1 MQEGNEMN
9 MYVAFGIFGIIS
21 NLAAAFADVP
31 LIKPGK
37 PTGNDKISLN
47 GVQPWWAEV
56 PEKRFTVSFWLS
68 FLGQPGAY
76 VVLWLLADL
85 ISQNNAP
92 LAMALKINTFIS
104 CYTGLLSHLYFCLRP
119 LLYQKLSKKMSDD
132 ESEEVLKAINPV
144 ANVPMLIGGLT
155 LWFGGTIIVAI
166 AILTG
171 ALEVSKWCL
180 LLNPIVAV
188 IVLMTLKKCKVKV
201 IGALG
206 VGYTLLSVLLIIAGM

>member
-1 MQEGNEMN
+1 MN

-37 PTGNDKISLN
+37 PTGNDKITLN
-47 GVQPWWAEV
+47 GVQSWWAEV

-104 CYTGLLSHLYFCLRP
+104 CYTGLLSHLYFCMRP

-188 IVLMTLKKCKVKV
+188 IVLMALKKCKVKV

>member
-1 MQEGNEMN
+1 MN
-9 MYVAFGIFGIIS
+9 MYVVFGIFGIIS

-37 PTGNDKISLN
+37 PTGNEKITLN

-56 PEKRFTVSFWLS
+56 PEKRFKVSFWLS

-85 ISQNNAP
+85 ISKNNAT
-92 LAMALKINTFIS
+92 LAMVLRINTFIS

-144 ANVPMLIGGLT
+144 ANIPMLIAGLT

-166 AILTG
+166 AIITG

-188 IVLMTLKKCKVKV
+188 IVLMALKKCKVKV

-206 VGYTLLSVLLIIAGM
+206 VGYTLISVLLIIAGM

>member
-1 MQEGNEMN
+1 MN

-37 PTGNDKISLN
+37 PTGNDKITLN

-144 ANVPMLIGGLT
+144 ANVPMMIGGLT

-188 IVLMTLKKCKVKV
+188 IVLMALKKCKVKV

>member
-1 MQEGNEMN
+1 MN

-21 NLAAAFADVP
+21 NLAAVFADVP

-37 PTGNDKISLN
+37 PTGNDKITLN

-56 PEKRFTVSFWLS
+56 PEKRFKVSFWLS

-76 VVLWLLADL
+76 VVLWLLAEL
-85 ISQNNAP
+85 ISKNNAP

-144 ANVPMLIGGLT
+144 ANVPMLIAGLT

-188 IVLMTLKKCKVKV
+188 IVLMALKKCKIKV

-206 VGYTLLSVLLIIAGM
+206 VGYTLISVLLIIAGM

>member
-1 MQEGNEMN
+1 MN

-21 NLAAAFADVP
+21 NLAAVFADVP

-37 PTGNDKISLN
+37 PTGNDKITLN
-47 GVQPWWAEV
+47 GVQPCWAEV
-56 PEKRFTVSFWLS
+56 PEKRFKVSFWLS

-76 VVLWLLADL
+76 VVLWLLAEL
-85 ISQNNAP
+85 ISKNNAP

-144 ANVPMLIGGLT
+144 ANVPMLIAGLT

-188 IVLMTLKKCKVKV
+188 IVLMALKKCKIKV

-206 VGYTLLSVLLIIAGM
+206 VGYTLISVLLIIAGM

>member
-1 MQEGNEMN
+1 MN

-21 NLAAAFADVP
+21 NLAAVFADVP

-37 PTGNDKISLN
+37 PTGNDKITLN

-56 PEKRFTVSFWLS
+56 PEKRFKVSFWLS

-188 IVLMTLKKCKVKV
+188 IVLMALKKCKVKV

>member
-1 MQEGNEMN
+1 MN

-31 LIKPGK
+31 LMKPGK
-37 PTGNDKISLN
+37 PTGNDKITLN

-188 IVLMTLKKCKVKV
+188 IVLMALKKCKVKV

>member
-1 MQEGNEMN
+1 MNE
-9 MYVAFGIFGIIS
+9 YVAFGIFGVIS

-31 LIKPGK
+31 LNKPGK
-37 PTGNDKISLN
+37 PTGDDKMSLT

-56 PEKRFTVSFWLS
+56 PDKRFKVSFWLS

-85 ISQNNAP
+85 IADNNTA

-119 LLYQKLSKKMSDD
+119 LLYQKLSKKMSDE
-132 ESEEVLKAINPV
+132 ESEDVMRAINPV
-144 ANVPMLIGGLT
+144 ANIPMLIAGLT
-155 LWFGGTIIVAI
+155 LWLGVTILVAI

-171 ALEVSKWCL
+171 ALAVSKWCL

-188 IVLMTLKKCKVKV
+188 LVLSILKKCGVRV

-206 VGYTLLSVLLIIAGM
+206 VGYMLLSVLLIIAGMYL

>member
-1 MQEGNEMN
+1 MN

-31 LIKPGK
+31 LIKPEK

-104 CYTGLLSHLYFCLRP
+104 CYTGF
-119 LLYQKLSKKMSDD
+119 
-132 ESEEVLKAINPV
+132 
-144 ANVPMLIGGLT
+144 
-155 LWFGGTIIVAI
+155 
-166 AILTG
+166 
-171 ALEVSKWCL
+171 
-180 LLNPIVAV
+180 
-188 IVLMTLKKCKVKV
+188 
-201 IGALG
+201 
-206 VGYTLLSVLLIIAGM
+206 

>member
-1 MQEGNEMN
+1 MN

-37 PTGNDKISLN
+37 PTGNDKITLN
-47 GVQPWWAEV
+47 GVQSWWAEV

-188 IVLMTLKKCKVKV
+188 IVLMALKKCKVKV

>member
-1 MQEGNEMN
+1 MN

-37 PTGNDKISLN
+37 PTGNDKITLN

-76 VVLWLLADL
+76 VVLWLLANL
-85 ISQNNAP
+85 ISKNNAP

-155 LWFGGTIIVAI
+155 LWLGGTIIVAI
-166 AILTG
+166 AILTD

-188 IVLMTLKKCKVKV
+188 IVLMALKKCKVKV

>member
-1 MQEGNEMN
+1 MN

>member
-1 MQEGNEMN
+1 MN

-104 CYTGLLSHLYFCLRP
+104 CYTGFLSHLYFCLRP

-132 ESEEVLKAINPV
+132 ESEEVLKAVNPV

-171 ALEVSKWCL
+171 ALQS
-180 LLNPIVAV
+180 
-188 IVLMTLKKCKVKV
+188 
-201 IGALG
+201 
-206 VGYTLLSVLLIIAGM
+206 

>member
-1 MQEGNEMN
+1 MN

-21 NLAAAFADVP
+21 NLAAVFADVP

-37 PTGNDKISLN
+37 PTGNDKITLN

-56 PEKRFTVSFWLS
+56 PEKRFKVSFWLS

-76 VVLWLLADL
+76 VVLWLLAEL
-85 ISQNNAP
+85 ISKNNAP

-144 ANVPMLIGGLT
+144 ANVPMLIAGLT

-188 IVLMTLKKCKVKV
+188 IVLMALKKCKIKV

-206 VGYTLLSVLLIIAGM
+206 VGYTLISVLLIAGM

>member
-1 MQEGNEMN
+1 MN
-9 MYVAFGIFGIIS
+9 TYVAFGIIGIIS
-21 NLAAAFADVP
+21 NLMAAFADVP

-37 PTGNDKISLN
+37 ADGNQKITLN

-56 PEKRFTVSFWLS
+56 PAGRFKVSFWLS

-76 VVLWLLADL
+76 VTLWLLADL
-85 ISQNNAP
+85 ISKQNEP
-92 LAMALKINTFIS
+92 LALALKINTFIS
-104 CYTGLLSHLYFCLRP
+104 CYTGLLSHLYFCLKP
-119 LLYQKLSKKMSDD
+119 LLYQKLSQKLSDD
-132 ESEEVLKAINPV
+132 ESDEIMKAINPV
-144 ANVPMLIGGLT
+144 ANIPMLIGGLT

-180 LLNPIVAV
+180 LLNPLVAV
-188 IVLMTLKKCKVKV
+188 IVLMTLKKYKVKV

-206 VGYTLLSVLLIIAGM
+206 VGYMLLSVLLIIAGM

>member
-1 MQEGNEMN
+1 MN

-37 PTGNDKISLN
+37 PTGNDKITLN

-56 PEKRFTVSFWLS
+56 PEKRFKVSFWLS

-76 VVLWLLADL
+76 VVLWLLAEL
-85 ISQNNAP
+85 ISKNNAP

-144 ANVPMLIGGLT
+144 ANVPMLIAGLT

-188 IVLMTLKKCKVKV
+188 IVLMALKKCKIKV

-206 VGYTLLSVLLIIAGM
+206 VGYTLISVLLIIAGM